1 MYDKLRM
8 KIEKNTIVS
17 LRYKLTDAQ
26 NNVIEEPDSPMMY
39 LHGGYEGTFPK
50 IEALLDGQEIGYEA
64 TIQLEPNEAFG
75 EYDPELL
82 KIEPRARFPE
92 PLEVGMQ
99 FEGVPD
105 VDGESEEEAQ
115 AADAQEDEDAE
126 AEPLIYTVTDVA
138 DNQVVLDGNHPL
150 AGMALRFWV
159 QVEGVRAATEE
170 EIENRHP
177 EGGENF
183 TFGMPNDAED
193 DDEEEF
199 LEKALGL
206 QGHVSRTLHWL
217 LFKPFFNSAKISF
230 CFCAVANISRSIT
243 KLGKCF
249 F

>member
-26 NNVIEEPDSPMMY
+26 NNIIEEPDTPMVY

-50 IEALLDGQEIGYEA
+50 IESLLDGQDVGYEA

-82 KIEPRARFPE
+82 KIEPRTRFPE

-105 VDGESEEEAQ
+105 AQDESEQ
-115 AADAQEDEDAE
+115 LSGSTDDED
-126 AEPLIYTVTDVA
+126 EPLIYTVTDVA

-159 QVEGVRAATEE
+159 QVEDVRAATDE

-177 EGGENF
+177 EGAENF
-183 TFGMPNDAED
+183 TFGMPDSDA
-193 DDEEEF
+193 DEEDF
-199 LEKALGL
+199 LEKALGAA
-206 QGHVSRTLHWL
+206 QAPRTLH
-217 LFKPFFNSAKISF
+217 
-230 CFCAVANISRSIT
+230 
-243 KLGKCF
+243 
-249 F
+249 

>member
-26 NNVIEEPDSPMMY
+26 NNVIEEPDSPMVY

-50 IEALLDGQEIGYEA
+50 IESLLDGQDVGYEA

-82 KIEPRARFPE
+82 KIEPRTRFPE

-105 VDGESEEEAQ
+105 SDADEESEDISAS
-115 AADAQEDEDAE
+115 ADDSDDADD
-126 AEPLIYTVTDVA
+126 EPLIYTVTDVA

-159 QVEGVRAATEE
+159 QVEDVRAATED

-183 TFGMPNDAED
+183 SFGMPNEDSDDA
-193 DDEEEF
+193 DEEDY
-199 LEKALGL
+199 LEQALGL
-206 QGHVSRTLHWL
+206 QGQAPRTLH
-217 LFKPFFNSAKISF
+217 
-230 CFCAVANISRSIT
+230 
-243 KLGKCF
+243 
-249 F
+249 

>member
-1 MYDKLRM
+1 MFDKFRM

-26 NNVIEEPDSPMMY
+26 NNVIEEPDSPMVY

-50 IEALLDGQEIGYEA
+50 IETLLDGQDVGYEA

-82 KIEPRARFPE
+82 KIEPRTRFPE

-105 VDGESEEEAQ
+105 AEEDA
-115 AADAQEDEDAE
+115 AADDADD
-126 AEPLIYTVTDVA
+126 EPLIYTVTDVA
-138 DNQVVLDGNHPL
+138 DSQVVLDGNHPL

-159 QVEGVRAATEE
+159 QVEDVRAATDD

-177 EGGENF
+177 EGGESF
-183 TFGMPNDAED
+183 SFGMPNDDD
-193 DDEEEF
+193 DDEEF
-199 LEKALGL
+199 PGGALG
-206 QGHVSRTLHWL
+206 GNDAGPRTLH
-217 LFKPFFNSAKISF
+217 
-230 CFCAVANISRSIT
+230 
-243 KLGKCF
+243 
-249 F
+249 

>member
-8 KIEKNTIVS
+8 KIQKNTIVS

-26 NNVIEEPDSPMMY
+26 NNVIEEPDSPMIY

-50 IEALLDGQEIGYEA
+50 IEALLDGQDIGYEA

-105 VDGESEEEAQ
+105 ADSDDAQASSEE
-115 AADAQEDEDAE
+115 DESD

-159 QVEGVRAATEE
+159 QVEDVRAATED

-193 DDEEEF
+193 DEEEF

-206 QGHVSRTLHWL
+206 QGHTSRTLH
-217 LFKPFFNSAKISF
+217 
-230 CFCAVANISRSIT
+230 
-243 KLGKCF
+243 
-249 F
+249 

>member
-1 MYDKLRM
+1 M

-26 NNVIEEPDSPMMY
+26 NNLIEEPDSPMVY

-50 IEALLDGQEIGYEA
+50 IETLLEGQDIGYEA

-82 KIEPRARFPE
+82 KIEPRVRFPE

-105 VDGESEEEAQ
+105 AEEGSDASVDIDID
-115 AADAQEDEDAE
+115 ADD
-126 AEPLIYTVTDVA
+126 EPLIYTVTDVA

-159 QVEGVRAATEE
+159 QVEDVRAATEA

-177 EGGENF
+177 EGGESF
-183 TFGMPNDAED
+183 TFGMPNEDDSEDSD
-193 DDEEEF
+193 DDEEDEF
-199 LEKALGL
+199 PGGALGS
-206 QGHVSRTLHWL
+206 GNSNPRTLH
-217 LFKPFFNSAKISF
+217 
-230 CFCAVANISRSIT
+230 
-243 KLGKCF
+243 
-249 F
+249 

>member
-1 MYDKLRM
+1 M

-26 NNVIEEPDSPMMY
+26 NNVIEEPDSPMVY

-50 IEALLDGQEIGYEA
+50 IESLLDGQDIGYEA

-105 VDGESEEEAQ
+105 SEEPE
-115 AADAQEDEDAE
+115 DASAVEDAE
-126 AEPLIYTVTDVA
+126 DGDDEPLIYTVTDVA

-159 QVEGVRAATEE
+159 QVEDVRAATDD

-177 EGGENF
+177 EIGR
-183 TFGMPNDAED
+183 A
-193 DDEEEF
+193 
-199 LEKALGL
+199 
-206 QGHVSRTLHWL
+206 HV
-217 LFKPFFNSAKISF
+217 
-230 CFCAVANISRSIT
+230 
-243 KLGKCF
+243 
-249 F
+249 

>member
-26 NNVIEEPDSPMMY
+26 NNVIEEPDSPMVY

-50 IEALLDGQEIGYEA
+50 IESLLDGQDVGYEA
-64 TIQLEPNEAFG
+64 TIQLEPSEAFG

-82 KIEPRARFPE
+82 KIEPRTRFPE

-105 VDGESEEEAQ
+105 SNADEESEEVLAS
-115 AADAQEDEDAE
+115 AE
-126 AEPLIYTVTDVA
+126 ESDDVDDEPLIYTVTDVA

-159 QVEGVRAATEE
+159 QVEDVRAATED

-183 TFGMPNDAED
+183 TFGMPNEDA
-193 DDEEEF
+193 DDEEDF

-206 QGHVSRTLHWL
+206 QGQAPRTLH
-217 LFKPFFNSAKISF
+217 
-230 CFCAVANISRSIT
+230 
-243 KLGKCF
+243 
-249 F
+249 

>member
-26 NNVIEEPDSPMMY
+26 NNVIEEPDSPMVY

-50 IEALLDGQEIGYEA
+50 IESLLDGQDVGYEA

-82 KIEPRARFPE
+82 KIEPRTRFPE

-105 VDGESEEEAQ
+105 SDADEESEDISAS
-115 AADAQEDEDAE
+115 ADDSDDADD
-126 AEPLIYTVTDVA
+126 EPLIYTVTDVA

-159 QVEGVRAATEE
+159 QVEDVRAATED

-177 EGGENF
+177 DGGENF
-183 TFGMPNDAED
+183 SFGMPNEDSEDA
-193 DDEEEF
+193 DEEDY
-199 LEKALGL
+199 LEQALGL
-206 QGHVSRTLHWL
+206 QGQAPRTLH
-217 LFKPFFNSAKISF
+217 
-230 CFCAVANISRSIT
+230 
-243 KLGKCF
+243 
-249 F
+249 